1 VKALGLSPRAFTQYC
16 INFVKTLVVGLGNP
30 ILGDDGIGWQIA
42 QRLQRVKEI
51 PSDVT
56 IECLA
61 IGGISLME
69 ALIDYDR
76 AVLIDA
82 IVTRQVPVGTVSCYQ
97 LGELPNLTSGHLSSA
112 HDTSLVDALQMGR
125 SLGAHL
131 PEDISVVTVESQKV
145 YEFSEDMTPA
155 VAAAVPQ
162 ALKIIQDL
170 LIESSSENVSR

>member
-1 VKALGLSPRAFTQYC
+1 M
-16 INFVKTLVVGLGNP
+16 KTLVVGLGNP

-42 QRLQRVKEI
+42 QKLQQLKEI

-69 ALIDYDR
+69 ELIDYDR
-76 AVLIDA
+76 AILIDA
-82 IVTRQVPVGTVSCYQ
+82 IVTHQLPVGSVSCYQ
-97 LGELPNLTSGHLSSA
+97 LGDLPNLTSGHMSSA
-112 HDTSLVDALQMGR
+112 HDTSIVDALKLGR

-131 PEDISVVTVESQKV
+131 PESISVVTVESQKV
-145 YEFSEDMTPA
+145 YDFSEDMTPS
-155 VAAAVPQ
+155 VAAALPL

-170 LIESSSENVSR
+170 LIESNPENTSQIDEYKS

>member
-1 VKALGLSPRAFTQYC
+1 
-16 INFVKTLVVGLGNP
+16 VKTIVIGLGNP

-42 QRLQRVKEI
+42 QTLQRVKEI

-76 AVLIDA
+76 AILIDS
-82 IVTRQVPVGTVSCYQ
+82 IVTHQVPVGTVSCYK
-97 LGELPNLTSGHLSSA
+97 LGDLPNLTSGHMSSA
-112 HDTSLVDALQMGR
+112 HDTSLTDALQMGR

-131 PEDISVVTVESQKV
+131 PVDISIVAIESQKV

-155 VAAAVPQ
+155 VANAVPA
-162 ALKIIQDL
+162 ALKVIRDL
-170 LIESSSENVSR
+170 LIESNPYYVP

>member
-1 VKALGLSPRAFTQYC
+1 
-16 INFVKTLVVGLGNP
+16 VKTLVVGLGNP

-42 QRLQRVKEI
+42 QKLQQLKEI

-76 AVLIDA
+76 AILIDA
-82 IVTRQVPVGTVSCYQ
+82 IVTHQVPVGSVTCYK
-97 LGELPNLTSGHLSSA
+97 LGDLPNLNTGHMSSA
-112 HDTSLVDALQMGR
+112 HDTSLVEALQLGR

-131 PEDISVVTVESQKV
+131 PVDISIVAIESQKV
-145 YEFSEDMTPA
+145 YDFSEDMTPA
-155 VAAAVPQ
+155 VAAAIPLG
-162 ALKIIQDL
+162 LKFIQDL
-170 LIESSSENVSR
+170 LIESNPENAPQVDEYKS

>member
-1 VKALGLSPRAFTQYC
+1 M
-16 INFVKTLVVGLGNP
+16 KTLVIGLGNP
-30 ILGDDGIGWQIA
+30 ILGDDGVGWQIA
-42 QRLQRVKEI
+42 HELQQIKQI

-76 AVLIDA
+76 AILIDA
-82 IVTRQVPVGTVSCYQ
+82 IVTRQAPIGSINHYK
-97 LGELPNLTSGHLSSA
+97 LEDLPNPSSGHMSSA
-112 HDTSLVDALQMGR
+112 HDTSLLTALHVGQ

-145 YEFSEDMTPA
+145 YEFSEDLTPA
-155 VAAAVPQ
+155 VAAAVPV
-162 ALKIIQDL
+162 AIRIILDL
-170 LIESSSENVSR
+170 LIESNPEKAPKVDNMKS

>member
-1 VKALGLSPRAFTQYC
+1 M
-16 INFVKTLVVGLGNP
+16 KTLVVGLGNP

-42 QRLQRVKEI
+42 QELQQIKEL
-51 PSDVT
+51 PSDVA

-69 ALIDYDR
+69 AMIDYDR
-76 AVLIDA
+76 AILIDA
-82 IVTRQVPVGTVSCYQ
+82 IVTNQVPVGRVNIFK
-97 LGELPNLTSGHLSSA
+97 LEDLPNLTSGHMSSA
-112 HDTSLVDALQMGR
+112 HDASLIDALHLGH

-145 YEFSEDMTPA
+145 YEFSENMTSA

-162 ALKIIQDL
+162 ALRIILDL
-170 LIESSSENVSR
+170 LIESQPEKPPNDEGIKS

>member
-1 VKALGLSPRAFTQYC
+1 
-16 INFVKTLVVGLGNP
+16 VKTLVVGLGNP

-42 QRLQRVKEI
+42 QSLQREIEI

-69 ALIDYDR
+69 ALIDFDR

-82 IVTRQVPVGTVSCYQ
+82 IVTHQVPVGTVSSYE
-97 LGELPNLTSGHLSSA
+97 LGELPNLTTGHMSSA
-112 HDTSLVDALQMGR
+112 HDTSLTDALHMGR

-131 PEDISVVTVESQKV
+131 PENITVVTVESQKV
-145 YEFSEDMTPA
+145 YEFSEALTPA
-155 VAAAVPQ
+155 VAAAVPL

-170 LIESSSENVSR
+170 LIESNSEDVSQYNESNS